1 MASHIERRKFLATLG
16 GAAAAWPLAARAQQ
30 PMPVIGFLSSLSEKD
45 TPRIMAPF
53 RQGLAEAGYAEDRNV
68 AIEYR
73 FAEGQFARLPEM
85 AADLV
90 RRQVAAIAAVSG
102 TPAGSAAKAA
112 TATIPIVFAMGSDP
126 VAAGLVGSL
135 NRPGGNVTG
144 ATFYTVLL
152 GAKRLEL
159 LRGLVPK
166 ATTIALLTNPK
177 NPVSVVQRSDVEA
190 AARTMGLQIRNYDVS
205 SIGEIDAAFST
216 LARERPDVLY
226 VGADV
231 LFFTHRKE
239 LAALA
244 TRLGLPAIYGDRDV
258 AEAGGLMSYGASRPE
273 AYRQAGVYI
282 GRILKGE
289 KAGDLPVM
297 LATKFE
303 LVLNLR
309 TAKALGFEVPPM
321 LLALA
326 DEVIE

>member
-1 MASHIERRKFLATLG
+1 MRRREFITLLG
-16 GAAAAWPLAARAQQ
+16 GAAAWPLAARAQ
-30 PMPVIGFLSSLSEKD
+30 PPAMPVIGFLSSLSEKD

-177 NPVSVVQRSDVEA
+177 NPVSIVQRSDVEA
-190 AARTMGLQIRNYDVS
+190 GARTMGLQVRNFDLS
-205 SIGEIDAAFST
+205 SIGEIDAAFPT
-216 LARERPDVLY
+216 LSRERADALY

-244 TRLGLPAIYGDRDV
+244 ARLGLPAIYGDRDI

-273 AYRQAGVYI
+273 AYRQAGIYV

-303 LVLNLR
+303 LVFNLR
-309 TAKALGFEVPPM
+309 TAKALGFEIPPM
-321 LLALA
+321 LLARA

>member
-1 MASHIERRKFLATLG
+1 
-16 GAAAAWPLAARAQQ
+16 
-30 PMPVIGFLSSLSEKD
+30 MPVIGFLSSLSEKD

-205 SIGEIDAAFST
+205 SIGEIDAVFPT
-216 LARERPDVLY
+216 LARERPDALY

-239 LAALA
+239 LAAHT
-244 TRLGLPAIYGDRDV
+244 TRLGLPAIFGDRDV
-258 AEAGGLMSYGASRPE
+258 VEAGGLMSYGASRPE
-273 AYRQAGVYI
+273 AYRQAGVYV
-282 GRILKGE
+282 GRVLKGE
-289 KAGDLPVM
+289 AAGDLPVM

-303 LVLNLR
+303 LVFNLK
-309 TAKALGFEVPPM
+309 TAKALGLEIPPT
-321 LLALA
+321 LLARA

>member
-1 MASHIERRKFLATLG
+1 VNRRDFITLLG

-30 PMPVIGFLSSLSEKD
+30 QALPVIGFLSSLSEKD

-53 RQGLAEAGYAEDRNV
+53 RQGLAEAGYAEGRNV

-73 FAEGQFARLPEM
+73 FAEGQFARLPAM

-90 RRQVAAIAAVSG
+90 RRQVAVIAAVSG

-126 VAAGLVGSL
+126 VGAGLVGSL

-144 ATFYTVLL
+144 ATFYTVWL

-159 LRGLVPK
+159 LRELVPK

-177 NPVSVVQRSDVEA
+177 NPVSIVQRSDVEA
-190 AARTMGLQIRNYDVS
+190 GARTMGLQVRNFDLS
-205 SIGEIDAAFST
+205 SIGEIDAAFPT
-216 LARERPDVLY
+216 LSRERADALY

-244 TRLGLPAIYGDRDV
+244 ARLGLPAIYGDRDI

-273 AYRQAGVYI
+273 AYRQAGVYV

-303 LVLNLR
+303 LVFNLR
-309 TAKALGFEVPPM
+309 TAKALSLDVPDR